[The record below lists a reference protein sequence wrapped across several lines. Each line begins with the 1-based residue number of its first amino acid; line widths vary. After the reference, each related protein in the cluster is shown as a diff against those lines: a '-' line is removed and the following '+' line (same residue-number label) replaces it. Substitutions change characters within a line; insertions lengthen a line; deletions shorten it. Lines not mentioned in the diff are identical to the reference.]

1 MSMWRVKL
9 ERKNT
14 LSKTQDGRVKFDYA
28 NANTEDEAKRQV
40 LTFPRNKAFIAV
52 EVRRV

>member
-28 NANTEDEAKRQV
+28 EADNEESAKRQV
-40 LTFPRNKAFIAV
+40 ESFPRNKAFIAT
-52 EVRRV
+52 EAKRV